1 MTALLQDVGTLVDRA
16 RERFADTAAIGPLEA
31 ARARLDEPLRVA
43 IAGKV
48 KAGKSTLLN
57 ALVGEPL
64 APTDAGECTR
74 IVTWYRDGLTYRVTL
89 APRDGDPVQAP
100 FRRHDGH
107 LEVDLGGRSPDEVA
121 RLTVEWPSASLRTLT
136 LIDTPGIGS
145 VSTEVSARTHAF
157 LTPDDGPTDADAVCY
172 LMRHLHGTDV
182 RFLESF
188 HDDAAANATPM
199 NAIAVLSRADE
210 IGVARL
216 DALQTAERIARR
228 YRTDP
233 KVRRLCQ
240 TVVPVAGLLAEAGA
254 TLRQDEHGALQ
265 ALVAVPREEL
275 SSSLLSAQR
284 FVAASAELPVAP
296 ETRYRL
302 LERLGLFGV
311 RLSLA
316 LLRHGGVGSAPELA
330 TALTKHSG
338 IDRLREVLATQFA
351 ARADLLKAR
360 SALANVDAVLR
371 AGRGPGTEDLQ
382 AEHERLIS
390 STHAFAEARLL
401 NAVRAGNVPLA
412 DDRREEAERLLG
424 GEGPGLPSRLGV
436 SDSTDREALHAEAVR
451 ALERWQ
457 RAAEHPFADR
467 DATTA
472 ARVIIRSCEGILADL
487 ARPVPASGAA
497 PASAVGRGDVSPQ
510 RDE

>member
-1 MTALLQDVGTLVDRA
+1 MSTLLDEVRTLVDRT
-16 RERFADTAAIGPLEA
+16 RERFADTAATGPLELT
-31 ARARLDEPLRVA
+31 RGRLDEPLRVA

-89 APRDGDPVQAP
+89 EPHEGDPEQAP
-100 FRRHDGH
+100 FRRRDGH
-107 LEVDLGGRSPDEVA
+107 LDIDLGGRDPSEVR
-121 RLTVEWPSASLRTLT
+121 RLIVAWPSASLRTLT

-145 VSTEVSARTHAF
+145 VSTDVSSRTHAF
-157 LTPDDGPTDADAVCY
+157 LTPEDGPTDADAVCY
-172 LMRHLHGTDV
+172 LMRHLHGTDI

-188 HDDAAANATPM
+188 HDDEAANATPM

-265 ALVAVPREEL
+265 ALLVVPRDEL
-275 SSSLLSAQR
+275 ASALLSADR
-284 FVAASAELPVAP
+284 FVSSGQELPLDA
-296 ETRYRL
+296 ETRYL
-302 LERLGLFGV
+302 LLQRLGLFGL

-330 TALTKHSG
+330 AALTKHSG

-360 SALANVDAVLR
+360 SALAGVDAALR
-371 AGRGPGTEDLQ
+371 TRRGPGTEDLE
-382 AEHERLIS
+382 AELERLLS

-412 DDRREEAERLLG
+412 DERLEEAERLLG
-424 GEGPGLPSRLGV
+424 GDGPGIASRLGLAT
-436 SDSTDREALHAEAVR
+436 DSPRETLHATAIAR
-451 ALERWQ
+451 LEHWQ
-457 RAAEHPFADR
+457 KAAEHPFADQ
-467 DATTA
+467 DAVAA
-472 ARVIIRSCEGILADL
+472 ARVLVRSCEGILADL
-487 ARPVPASGAA
+487 AG
-497 PASAVGRGDVSPQ
+497 SPSLPGVEHAEPRAQ
-510 RDE
+510 PWEAGT